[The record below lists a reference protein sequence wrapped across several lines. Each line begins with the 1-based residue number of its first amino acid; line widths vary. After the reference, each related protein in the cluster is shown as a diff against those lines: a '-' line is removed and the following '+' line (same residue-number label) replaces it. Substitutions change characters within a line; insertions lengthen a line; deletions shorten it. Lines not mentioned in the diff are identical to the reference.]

1 MSPQSGACQERQ
13 KLAQKVVDAITTV
26 YKLRN
31 EYSSAQAKKSA
42 NTDELLIQLS
52 EARGVERI
60 CGVPP
65 EGLSWAPPLLHA
77 LGAPVA
83 GWDLTQI
90 IAAIEC
96 AAARRS

>member
-1 MSPQSGACQERQ
+1 MSLQSGACQERQ

-52 EARGVERI
+52 EARGMERI
-60 CGVPP
+60 AESELRDHIKEHGCVI
-65 EGLSWAPPLLHA
+65 LKSTH
-77 LGAPVA
+77 
-83 GWDLTQI
+83 
-90 IAAIEC
+90 
-96 AAARRS
+96 R